1 MTSFRLFPFFILA
14 VLLGGCSTPSSIT
27 RPISA
32 DHTVEDF
39 LYCGGNGCGTRHR
52 IRFSE
57 AQWAQVQAIF
67 NDSPR
72 DADEER
78 VRIAEAIGLLETMA
92 GNQAGTQNDRG
103 GTLPWSFFAGG
114 QLDCFSEASNTSNF
128 LGLLA
133 RDELLRFHEVNEPHM
148 RGLPYTTS
156 GLYNHATAV
165 IEEPETGDQY
175 VVDSWFF
182 DNGEPAVIAPL
193 EDWLNGWSPDGG
205 AWL

>member
-1 MTSFRLFPFFILA
+1 MTLFRLFPFLILA

-103 GTLPWSFFAGG
+103 GTLPWIFAAG

-133 RDELLRFHEVNEPHM
+133 RDELLRFHEVNEPQM

-156 GLYNHATAV
+156 GFYPRIRHPVTR
-165 IEEPETGDQY
+165 
-175 VVDSWFF
+175 
-182 DNGEPAVIAPL
+182 PL
-193 EDWLNGWSPDGG
+193 TT
-205 AWL
+205 